1 MFSRYLELLRL
12 PGALNFSI
20 FGLFGRF
27 PTSMMGISTILM
39 VRLLY
44 GNYTLA
50 GIISATT
57 TIAYA
62 VGALGLAKLVDRFG
76 QARVMLPSITVSLAA
91 MVATVVCAL
100 MLVPP
105 VVVGVLMAVA
115 GATSGSIGALARTR
129 WPRLVPSPLQI
140 QTAYALEAAI
150 DEFCFVVGPVLATI
164 AATAVHPV
172 GGLVLLI
179 VFFAVGGYGFLA
191 QRATEPEPI
200 RRVARSAAAR
210 ATADEAGSAG
220 ATTKARRREIV
231 AAAAASSPAGDGVS
245 AQSHPKVRVFT
256 PLLAMLAVTYMGAG
270 LVFGV
275 NDISVVAFADEQ
287 GYTSLSGVLL
297 AVMSAGSLVA
307 ALVYGARNWRIPM
320 WERFIIGVVLLAVG
334 VTTFFFATNMVIM
347 AVVLLLTGLT
357 LAPTMTNVN
366 TIIEMVT
373 PKEYLT
379 ESLTWMSTAMC
390 VGISLGSAL
399 AGGPVDSH
407 GSHAGFLLVIGA
419 GWLMVLLALV
429 GLRLVK
435 RETVRA
441 SERRHEHVEA
451 ATR

>member
-50 GIISATT
+50 GIISATN

-62 VGALGLAKLVDRFG
+62 MGALVLAKLVDRFG

-105 VVVGVLMAVA
+105 MVVGVLMAVA

-150 DEFCFVVGPVLATI
+150 DEFCFVIGPVLATI

-210 ATADEAGSAG
+210 ATADEAGT
-220 ATTKARRREIV
+220 ATKTQRRAMV
-231 AAAAASSPAGDGVS
+231 AAAAASSPAADDVS
-245 AQSHPKVRVFT
+245 AQAHPKVRVFT

-320 WERFIIGVVLLAVG
+320 WKRFIIGVVLLAVG

-357 LAPTMTNVN
+357 LAPTMTNTN